1 VQADRPPE
9 PRAAATVVLLRGG
22 TERLEVV
29 LVRRNPAA
37 RFMGGAW
44 VFPGG
49 ALHGDETHRA
59 AGVREVAE
67 EAGIVLGDA
76 AALVPFSRWITPAQ
90 LAIRF
95 DALFFLAQAPEGAE
109 PRPDGEETVDAR
121 WYAPA
126 DALEAGIELP
136 FPTMK
141 TLEQLAAFGSA
152 DELLAWAGGRDV
164 DPVEPQVVFD
174 GEVARVVLPG
184 E

>member
-1 VQADRPPE
+1 VI
-9 PRAAATVVLLRGG
+9 LLRGG
-22 TERLEVV
+22 SETLEVV

-49 ALHGDETHRA
+49 ALHGGESHRA

-67 EAGIVLGDA
+67 EAGIALHDP
-76 AALVPFSRWITPAQ
+76 AALVEFSRWITPAE

-95 DALFFLAQAPEGAE
+95 DTLFFLARAADGAE
-109 PRPDGEETVDAR
+109 PRPDGQETVEAR

-126 DALEAGIELP
+126 AALEARIELP
-136 FPTMK
+136 FPTMR
-141 TLEQLAAFGSA
+141 TLEQLAGFRSA
-152 DELLAWAGGRDV
+152 DELLAWADGREV
-164 DPVEPQVVFD
+164 DPVEPRVVFD

>member
-1 VQADRPPE
+1 VHVDRPTE
-9 PRAAATVVLLRGG
+9 PRAAATVILLRGG
-22 TERLEVV
+22 GERLEVV
-29 LVRRNPAA
+29 LVRRNPAS

-49 ALHGDETHRA
+49 ALHGDETHSA

-67 EAGIVLGDA
+67 EAGIELPDP
-76 AALVPFSRWITPAQ
+76 AALVEFSRWITPAQ

-95 DALFFLAQAPEGAE
+95 DTLFFLARCPDGAE
-109 PRPDGEETVDAR
+109 PRPDGAETVEAR
-121 WYAPA
+121 WYAPSV
-126 DALEAGIELP
+126 ALEAGIELP

-141 TLEQLAAFGSA
+141 TLEQLGAFGSA
-152 DELLAWAGGRDV
+152 DELLAWADGRQV
-164 DPVEPQVVFD
+164 DPVEPRVVFD

>member
-1 VQADRPPE
+1 VI
-9 PRAAATVVLLRGG
+9 LLRGG
-22 TERLEVV
+22 SEGLEVV
-29 LVRRNPAA
+29 LVRRNPARGA
-37 RFMGGAW
+37 WAGAW

-59 AGVREVAE
+59 AAVREVAE
-67 EAGIVLGDA
+67 EAGIVLPDA
-76 AALVPFSRWITPAQ
+76 VALVEFSRWITPAQ

-95 DALFFLAQAPEGAE
+95 DTLFFLAPCPDGAD

-126 DALEAGIELP
+126 QALEAGIELP
-136 FPTMK
+136 FPTMR
-141 TLEQLAAFGSA
+141 TLEQLTAFGSA
-152 DELLAWAGGRDV
+152 DELLEWADGRDV
-164 DPVEPQVVFD
+164 DPVEPRVVFD